1 MKVRKFIS
9 VPCASKY
16 LCKPHTPKQSFLLIM
31 ITIIMDVYTRQYKNT
46 LGDPSEN
53 EKYDR
58 QKALRS
64 PSYERSAKYF
74 YPACTKC
81 RLQARHKMQ
90 VANERTLR
98 HRSTLLLTPSS
109 FILRSSSKR
118 DTARSLQITWDGS
131 YPSYFASQDLHVV
144 NLTNGYFSVAR
155 SNCCT
160 PDVARSP
167 HEKKI
172 FCPE

>member
-1 MKVRKFIS
+1 
-9 VPCASKY
+9 
-16 LCKPHTPKQSFLLIM
+16 
-31 ITIIMDVYTRQYKNT
+31 MDVYTRQYKNT

-118 DTARSLQITWDGS
+118 DTARSLQIT
-131 YPSYFASQDLHVV
+131 
-144 NLTNGYFSVAR
+144 
-155 SNCCT
+155 
-160 PDVARSP
+160 
-167 HEKKI
+167 
-172 FCPE
+172 